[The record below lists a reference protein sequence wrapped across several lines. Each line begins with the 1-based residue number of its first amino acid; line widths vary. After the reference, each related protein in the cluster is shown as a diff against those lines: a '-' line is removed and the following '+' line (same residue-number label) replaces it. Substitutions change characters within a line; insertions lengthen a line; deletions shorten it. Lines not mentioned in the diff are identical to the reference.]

1 MKPGDLVRIR
11 KFEDVMIGVYLGPS
25 RRFDPSRRVY
35 EGRFSVGGIIYDIDL
50 GNRLVWG
57 LEVIS
62 ETG

>member
-1 MKPGDLVRIR
+1 MKPGDLVRIH

-25 RRFDPSRRVY
+25 RRFDPGRRVY

-57 LEVIS
+57 FEVIS